1 MLTFEFTGVEGRMTG
16 SEILTSGMVGKTV
29 QILFDDSWTNLTK
42 TLVIKHAGSES
53 QFYLEDQL
61 ITKRVPD
68 TYLPIF
74 PSVPPVL
81 PHPAHWWN
89 PLPSE
94 RGLNR
99 CMFIPDQAS

>member
-42 TLVIKHAGSES
+42 TLVIKHAGNES

-61 ITKRVPD
+61 ITKKSPGYVPS
-68 TYLPIF
+68 YLSIGSSGS
-74 PSVPPVL
+74 SVPGALVESITIRKG
-81 PHPAHWWN
+81 A
-89 PLPSE
+89 
-94 RGLNR
+94 
-99 CMFIPDQAS
+99 